1 MATTSFIVLRRFAG
15 FAFTLMLLS
24 LCLTGLAT
32 GQGSPLVTASSAAG
46 LSHPTGWGTIQESAI
61 DQAGD
66 WFVVDYANG
75 ALYEFPAGGGAAIV
89 IAGASPS
96 ASLGG
101 GYQNPVVA
109 IDPGNNLYLG
119 ANWNNCLLL
128 YPWNATTKTWTGLT
142 APDAAGNLLSPSN
155 PTTTMCTNS
164 GAKNEP
170 EAWAQYS
177 VTDLTGSGLGY
188 FQPWAVAVG
197 NNNDLI
203 IGDQGGSNGIDVRG
217 LAVNGAWSNPT
228 PAGWNWAPAAGF
240 AARPISIAQDPEGDV
255 FFVEDGGTPGVL
267 EIPGTATNGQYTT
280 DTGLAR
286 VDPNLPAV
294 KGVAIDAAGNLYV
307 SDSQVGVVEVP
318 NPSGTP
324 QTSSAV
330 LVSGVPAG
338 GQVAIDWA
346 HNFMYVP
353 TSQTQTNGQAD
364 VAKVGF
370 GYAEFGSSPVGK
382 AASAGSN
389 VVFGFNGAATPAS
402 FTIIEDGV
410 QAPDFAITG
419 GTCTTG
425 VAYANGKS
433 CLENLSFTPTSVG
446 NISAKLLML
455 DAKSNILASMVLH
468 GLGMGANIQ
477 ATPALQSAFGSG
489 LKTPTQVATDA
500 LGNVYI
506 ADPGQ
511 AKVLM
516 YAPGSTSTSKAVSIG
531 TGLTSPT
538 GVAVDGAGDVFIADS
553 GTGSVYEVP
562 FGPSGLSAAGQVTL
576 ASGLGTTGLQ
586 LATDGLDHLYIA
598 DPSNGRVVKLSDIGA
613 STASNLGQA
622 ETMLTTGFTAP
633 SAVAADASGNVY
645 VVDGVNLFELVGG
658 TGAPVTL
665 LNNLSGA
672 TGLAV
677 DPSGAIYISSAS
689 GTTRIP
695 YVSGA
700 LNPAGETAVAS
711 TVSGTSSVALDRANN
726 VYLVQA
732 SGGAI
737 TLVSTSGT
745 LTLSSPA
752 TLTGSTNAIATI
764 TNTGNSAL
772 TITGYS
778 STNSVDYTAADTATG
793 GCEAGSP
800 VAAGATCTVNVTFD
814 PGAGEQGTLTGQIG
828 ITSTAV
834 NVPIVID
841 ATGVGLTL
849 TNSATNVAGGAT
861 AAEVVNTPLKITVAP
876 KTGAGVAPTGTVTVS
891 YTTWTVVIPSS
902 GPNAGIPTITPQTAT
917 ATSSLTGG
925 TASFTLSP
933 VLAGTQTMTVSYS
946 GDRVYG
952 RSTGTL
958 SVTVAKSAITGI
970 KLPVFPDPIDVGLP
984 FVLAGTGHGT
994 TPYDPSASA
1003 FQYNFNMTVNTAA
1016 GIPTGTITVMDNV
1029 MSCPPGTSAAGIGA
1043 ATCVLPYYT
1052 ATAGYSGVACPDAA
1066 GSGVISIQN
1075 SGTPNGASA
1084 VFYTSCLWPLS
1095 QVVNYSP
1102 VIVTAYVSPVYSGDA
1117 NFLGLTGPTATVLQ
1131 SLRGPMVQITQTG
1144 NAASLTAAPSVTVQ
1158 AGSSVSMNLTL
1169 TSLLGYGIL
1178 GLNSQSNASNFPVS
1192 LTCDNLPPHTQC
1204 SFSYPNPDPL
1214 VPNSVD
1220 IPCPS
1225 GATALQVAAGSV
1237 SCTPGQATVTFYTDV
1252 TAGTTTSQNART
1264 TSVTLAAI
1272 FSFGMIGLFFRR
1284 RTFEKGRMLLM
1295 VFLMIVGG
1303 ALAISVTACNTTTLA
1318 TLASVKTPAGT
1329 YPVTITADEVG
1340 SLCVSE
1346 PGGAGDNCIVP
1357 GSGSTTNNG
1366 IKVYGTENQV
1376 SIPFYI
1382 NVTVQ

>member
-1 MATTSFIVLRRFAG
+1 MATTSFIALRRFAG

-32 GQGSPLVTASSAAG
+32 GQGLPLVTASSAAG

-75 ALYEFPAGGGAAIV
+75 ALYEFPVGGGAAITL
-89 IAGASPS
+89 AGASPS

-101 GYQNPVVA
+101 GYQNPVIA
-109 IDPGNNLYLG
+109 LDPGNNLYLG
-119 ANWNNCLLL
+119 ANWNNCIVMF
-128 YPWNATTKTWTGLT
+128 PWNAATKTWTGLNT
-142 APDAAGNLLSPSN
+142 ADSAGNLLSPSN
-155 PTTTMCTNS
+155 PTTTICTNS
-164 GAKNEP
+164 GSKNEP
-170 EAWAQYS
+170 EAFAQYGI
-177 VTDLTGSGLGY
+177 TDLSGNGIGY
-188 FQPWAVAVG
+188 FQPWAIAIG
-197 NNNDLI
+197 LNSDLI
-203 IGDQGGSNGIDVRG
+203 VGEQGGSLGEAIQDLSVT
-217 LAVNGAWSNPT
+217 GAWSSPKVGDWIAV
-228 PAGWNWAPAAGF
+228 PVQGLS
-240 AARPISIAQDPEGDV
+240 ARPISIALDPEGNIYW
-255 FFVEDGGTPGVL
+255 VEDSGGLPGVL
-267 EIPGTATNGQYTT
+267 EIPVGTTSAK
-280 DTGLAR
+280 DAGLPR

-294 KGVAIDAAGNLYV
+294 KGVSTDAAGNLYI

-318 NPSGTP
+318 NPAGTP
-324 QTSSAV
+324 QTTSAV

-338 GQVAIDWA
+338 GQVAIDSA
-346 HNFMYVP
+346 HNSMFVP
-353 TSQTQTNGQAD
+353 TSQTQPNGQAD

-382 AASAGSN
+382 AAAGGSN
-389 VVFGFNGAATPAS
+389 VVFGFNGAVTPAS
-402 FTIIEDGV
+402 FAIIEDGV
-410 QAPDFAITG
+410 QNPDFAITG

-425 VAYANGKS
+425 VAYANAKS
-433 CLENLSFTPTSVG
+433 CLENLSFTPTAVG

-468 GLGMGANIQ
+468 GVGMGANIQ
-477 ATPALQSAFGSG
+477 TSPALQSAFGSG
-489 LKTPTQVATDA
+489 LKTPSQVATDA

-516 YAPGSTSTSKAVSIG
+516 YAPGSTSSSKAVSIG

-538 GVAVDGAGDVFIADS
+538 GVAVDGTGDVFIADS

-562 FGPSGLSAAGQVTL
+562 FGPSGLNAAGQVTL
-576 ASGLGTTGLQ
+576 ASGLGATGLQ
-586 LATDGLDHLYIA
+586 LAADGLDHLYVA
-598 DPSNGRVVKLSDIGA
+598 DPSNARVVVLSDIGA

-622 ETMLTTGFTAP
+622 QTLLTAGFTAP
-633 SAVAADASGNVY
+633 SAVAADASGNVF
-645 VVDGVNLFELVGG
+645 VIDGVNLFELVGG
-658 TGAPVTL
+658 TGAPVTW

-672 TGLAV
+672 TGLTV

-695 YVSGA
+695 YVGGA

-726 VYLVQA
+726 VYLVQTA
-732 SGGAI
+732 GGAV

-745 LTLSSPA
+745 LTLSTPA

-772 TITGYS
+772 TISGYT

-793 GCEAGSP
+793 GCKAGSP
-800 VAAGATCTVNVTFD
+800 VAAGATCTVNVTFQ
-814 PGAGEQGTLTGQIG
+814 PGAGEQGTLTSQIG

-834 NVPIVID
+834 NVPIMI
-841 ATGVGLTL
+841 ATTGVGLTL
-849 TNSATNVAGGAT
+849 TNSATTVAGGAT
-861 AAEVVNTPLKITVAP
+861 AAEVVNTPLKITVAQ
-876 KTGAGVAPTGTVTVS
+876 KTGTGVAPTGTVTVS

-917 ATSSLTGG
+917 VTSALTAGAAT
-925 TASFTLSP
+925 FTLSP

-958 SVTVAKSAITGI
+958 SVTVAKSSITGI
-970 KLPVFPDPIDVGLP
+970 ALPTFPDATDNNLP
-984 FVLAGTGHGT
+984 FVPAGTGSGT
-994 TPYDPSASA
+994 VPYDGSETP
-1003 FQYNFNMTVNTAA
+1003 FQYSFIMKVGTAA
-1016 GIPTGTITVMDNV
+1016 GVPTGQITVMDN
-1029 MSCPPGTSAAGIGA
+1029 SSACPAGTSLTGIGT
-1043 ATCVLPYYT
+1043 ATCVLAGY
-1052 ATAGYSGVACPDAA
+1052 ATPGGYSGVACPTSSGAGVLTIENAGTATGAQAA
-1066 GSGVISIQN
+1066 F
-1075 SGTPNGASA
+1075 P
-1084 VFYTSCLWPLS
+1084 TSCLWYVPQGVS
-1095 QVVNYSP
+1095 YSP
-1102 VIVTAYVSPVYSGDA
+1102 VIFTHYINPVYSGDA
-1117 NFLGLTGPTATVLQ
+1117 NFLGLTGPTSTVLQ
-1131 SLRGPMVQITQTG
+1131 SVRGPMLQITQTG
-1144 NAASLTAAPSVTVQ
+1144 NAATLTTAPSLSVQ
-1158 AGSSVSMNLTL
+1158 AGSSASMNLTL
-1169 TSLLGYGIL
+1169 TSILGYGIAGQNAQL
-1178 GLNSQSNASNFPVS
+1178 NASNFPVT

-1204 SFSYPNPDPL
+1204 SFTYPNPDPL

-1220 IPCPS
+1220 ILCPS
-1225 GATALQVAAGSV
+1225 GATTTQIANGSV
-1237 SCTPGQATVTFYTDV
+1237 QCTPGLVSVTFYTDV
-1252 TAGTTTSQNART
+1252 TAGTTISQNAPT
-1264 TSVTLAAI
+1264 TSFTLAAI

-1284 RTFEKGRMLLM
+1284 RTFEKGRLLLM
-1295 VFLMIVGG
+1295 VFLMVVGG
-1303 ALAISVTACNTTTLA
+1303 ALAVSVTACNTTTLA
-1318 TLASVKTPAGT
+1318 PLASLKTPAGT
-1329 YPVTITADEVG
+1329 YPVTITADETG
-1340 SLCVSE
+1340 ALCVSE